1 MEIQKTIMTLIL
13 SIHSPVPDSP
23 TAHSDLPMAA
33 LLLAARHLAP
43 AMEEEEVVVVALLRD
58 HPVWMSLET
67 R

>member
-1 MEIQKTIMTLIL
+1 MTLIL

-33 LLLAARHLAP
+33 LPLAARHLAP
-43 AMEEEEVVVVALLRD
+43 AMEEEEVVVVVALLRD